1 MLRLHDTAQGR
12 VVDVVPRQAGRLA
25 MYICGPTVYDL
36 PHLGHG
42 RATLTYDILRR
53 FLEWT
58 GVEVHHVSNVT
69 DIDDNIINRAAEQG
83 RSAEEVAR
91 DYETKYWESM
101 DQLGVLR
108 PHRSPRA
115 TEYVGP
121 MVEIIER
128 LIATGTAYQTS
139 DGVYLSVAEVPG
151 YGLLARQSLD
161 SLRAGARVEV
171 DEEKRSPVDFVL
183 WKRAKEAEP
192 SWPSP
197 WGPGRPGWHTEC
209 VAMSLDLLGQDFDL
223 HGGGADLAFPHHEN
237 ERAQAVV
244 LGQKFAR
251 HWIHHAFIMSGR
263 EKMSKSLGNFTSLP
277 DLLSRTDPRAYRML
291 VVRAHY
297 RSPLEV
303 GPDTIA
309 DAEEALARL
318 DALARRM
325 AGAVPGP
332 GPGPDQAVLAR
343 FRDFMEDDLNTPRA
357 TAVIFEEVRRANA
370 AADSGAWAQATQA
383 AASVRV
389 MAGVLGLDVG
399 GQAAVIDVESA
410 DLVSRRD
417 DARAERDF
425 TTSDALRAELVAR
438 GWVVED
444 SAQGTRLRR

>member
-1 MLRLHDTAQGR
+1 M
-12 VVDVVPRQAGRLA
+12 VDVVPRQAGRLA